1 MTRNPLVRSILEASS
16 KESLTAGRL
25 TLSILVFALSVA
37 GLALPAAPVR
47 AVEPVA
53 QEGAEPTGKASMEA
67 ELELRRKMMAHPE
80 QAEVYVEL
88 ADLQV
93 SRGATDEAVS
103 TLVGA
108 VNRFTGSGE
117 PKKAVLLMT
126 KAADLKPDDPEL
138 QFFLGKAHTQNRDFE
153 AAEPPLRRALELG
166 SDDPSVLVFLG
177 AVLWESGRMAEAEPV
192 YRQAIEATGRAYMPL
207 SQLGR
212 LLLWQGQYEEATT
225 LLREATQR
233 NPRDV
238 GTLFDLGEAL
248 RGSNQIDE
256 AIGAYRRVLAVA
268 PNFKRARYGLAM
280 MLARQGD
287 REGSQAE
294 FEIYNRLILEAEE
307 SNRLAEIETGEV
319 DRAGLMIREGQVE
332 EAISHLE
339 GLEETVEV
347 LLARA
352 QAYRAAGSLDAALE
366 SLQRAVTLDPS
377 RQDVRQM
384 LAGIRMEKA
393 QAQ

>member
-1 MTRNPLVRSILEASS
+1 MTRNPRLRSSVDTGSGAASLA
-16 KESLTAGRL
+16 ESLPA
-25 TLSILVFALSVA
+25 SILVLVLSVT
-37 GLALPAAPVR
+37 LLTLPSAVAQV
-47 AVEPVA
+47 VEPAA
-53 QEGAEPTGKASMEA
+53 QEGTEPAGKSSMEA
-67 ELELRRKMMAHPE
+67 ELELRRQIMTHPE
-80 QAEVYVEL
+80 QAEIYVEL

-93 SRGATDEAVS
+93 GRGATDEAVS
-103 TLVGA
+103 ALVGA
-108 VNRFTGSGE
+108 SNRFMGSGE
-117 PKKAVLLMT
+117 TKKAVLLMT
-126 KAADLKPDDPEL
+126 KAADLRPDDPEI
-138 QFFLGKAHTQNRDFE
+138 QFLLGKAHTQNRDFE
-153 AAEPPLRRALELG
+153 AAEAPLRRSIELG
-166 SDDPSVLVFLG
+166 SEDPSVLVFLG

-238 GTLFDLGEAL
+238 GTLFDLAEAL
-248 RGSNQIDE
+248 RGSNQTDE
-256 AIGAYRRVLAVA
+256 AIGVYRRVLAVA

-287 REGSQAE
+287 RESSQVE

-332 EAISHLE
+332 EAIAHLE

-352 QAYRAAGSLDAALE
+352 QAYRAAGNLDAALE
-366 SLQRAVTLDPS
+366 GLQRAVTLDPS
-377 RQDVRQM
+377 RQDVRQI
-384 LAGIRMEKA
+384 LASIRMEKA